1 MKTLLLF
8 SILFF
13 ASLFVS
19 SQSRVTVDQSGNYV
33 SMQSKSGRV
42 SVKKETG
49 KYLIQKDGTKL
60 PVYESAKG
68 KLFVERKSQKTGK
81 VYRSYLEVADNS
93 AK

>member
-1 MKTLLLF
+1 MKTLVLF
-8 SILFF
+8 SVLFF

-33 SMQSKSGRV
+33 TMQSKSGRV
-42 SVKKETG
+42 SVKKDTG

-60 PVYESAKG
+60 PVYESANG
-68 KLFVERKSQKTGK
+68 KLFVEKTTKTTGK
-81 VYRSYLEVADNS
+81 VYRAYLEIADNS